1 MGELRVI
8 GKSPIVIAGDVIEGE
23 IRLTWSKEN
32 AGEVAQAENVFREY
46 LDRGWL
52 AIGEVRDRKM
62 QIFAF
67 NPDLERIIL
76 SPLMLG
82 G

>member
-8 GKSPIVIAGDVIEGE
+8 GKSPVVMYGDAVEGE
-23 IRLTWSKEN
+23 LKLTWRNNDTRELDLAKKTFNEYIN
-32 AGEVAQAENVFREY
+32 KGWIAVAEVC
-46 LDRGWL
+46 GK
-52 AIGEVRDRKM
+52 KM

-76 SPLMLG
+76 SPLTTG